1 MNGPAKSTAD
11 LTNARR
17 DGFSLDVGNG
27 AIIWE
32 HVFDF
37 RRRHTTHYFF
47 HSQISSRPVSKQ
59 YRVDNAASVWFVP
72 VAWFPRS

>member
-11 LTNARR
+11 LTNACR

-27 AIIWE
+27 AIICE

-37 RRRHTTHYFF
+37 RRRHATHYFS
-47 HSQISSRPVSKQ
+47 HSRISSLPVSNQ
-59 YRVDNAASVWFVP
+59 YRVDNAATVWFVA
-72 VAWFPRS
+72 VA